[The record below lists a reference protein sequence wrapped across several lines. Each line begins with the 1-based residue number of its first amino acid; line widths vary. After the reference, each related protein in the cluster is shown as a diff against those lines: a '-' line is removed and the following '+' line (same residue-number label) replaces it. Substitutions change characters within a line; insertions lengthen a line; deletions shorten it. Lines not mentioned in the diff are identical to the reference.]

1 MKRAA
6 FAAASAIISIAS
18 LAYAQAEPRVYSP
31 QFDNEAQKAGDD
43 IPQVQVWLDDESLRF
58 GDIIRPYAV
67 TEPGAYLT
75 VVRVTADGDL
85 RVLYPRQPWN
95 QTRYRDG
102 QFASD
107 RLPVNGDAAW
117 SISEG
122 SGNGFVFAIAS
133 YYRFNYTYYASGQSG
148 QWWSSG
154 RLASAG
160 RYGNPFEIVRRFVEE
175 ITEGSDSY
183 SMDYVMYNVNG
194 NGYRS
199 RYASRY
205 RGYAFND
212 YLDLCYNSFG
222 GLSYYN
228 YCSRYYG
235 HGYPFVVVNGPN
247 VNPSNPSQPSTKSM
261 RIKPLVP
268 DPMLPHG
275 PKDLPA
281 AQGRFPV
288 NSSSENAAVARRE
301 RMLRDARPRT
311 EPQQPMMRSDPM
323 MRPEPMIR
331 AEPRMA
337 PREQPHMEPRMTPR
351 AEQPRIEMRRADPPS
366 PQPRFEM
373 RASPPPPPPPR
384 EKPQKD
390 NQN

>member
-18 LAYAQAEPRVYSP
+18 LAHAQAEPRVYTP
-31 QFDNEAQKAGDD
+31 QFDNEARNAGNDV
-43 IPQVQVWLDDESLRF
+43 PRVQVWLDDESLRF
-58 GDIIRPYAV
+58 GDLIRPYAV

-75 VVRVTADGDL
+75 VVRVTTDGEL
-85 RVLYPRQPWN
+85 RVLYPREPRN
-95 QTRYRDG
+95 QVRYRDG
-102 QFASD
+102 QFSND
-107 RLPVNGDAAW
+107 RLPLNGDQAW
-117 SISEG
+117 TIREG

-133 YYRFNYTYYASGQSG
+133 YYRFNYTYYSTNETGHR
-148 QWWSSG
+148 WSYA
-154 RLASAG
+154 RLANAG
-160 RYGNPFEIVRRFVEE
+160 RYGSPFEIVRRFVEE

-199 RYASRY
+199 RYANRY

-222 GLSYYN
+222 GVSYYN

-235 HGYPFVVVNGPN
+235 YGYPFVVVNGP
-247 VNPSNPSQPSTKSM
+247 NPSNPSQPSTKSM

-268 DPMLPHG
+268 DPMVPHG
-275 PKDLPA
+275 PADFPA

-288 NSSSENAAVARRE
+288 DRPSEDAAVARRE

-311 EPQQPMMRSDPM
+311 EFQQ
-323 MRPEPMIR
+323 PMIR
-331 AEPRMA
+331 AEPRMV
-337 PREQPHMEPRMTPR
+337 PRDQPRMEPRMSPR
-351 AEQPRIEMRRADPPS
+351 VEQPRIEMRRSD
-366 PQPRFEM
+366 
-373 RASPPPPPPPR
+373 PPPPPPR

>member
-31 QFDNEAQKAGDD
+31 QFDNEARKAGDD
-43 IPQVQVWLDDESLRF
+43 VPRVQVWLDDTSLRY
-58 GDIIRPYAV
+58 GELIRPYVV

-85 RVLYPRQPWN
+85 RVLYPQQPRN

-102 QFASD
+102 QFSND
-107 RLPVNGDAAW
+107 RLPLNGDQAW
-117 SISEG
+117 TIKEG
-122 SGNGFVFAIAS
+122 TGNGFVFAISS
-133 YYRFNYTYYASGQSG
+133 YYLFNYTYYTSNSSG
-148 QWWSSG
+148 QWWSTS
-154 RLASAG
+154 RLANAG

-199 RYASRY
+199 RYANRY

-222 GLSYYN
+222 GAAYYN
-228 YCSRYYG
+228 YCNRYYG
-235 HGYPFVVVNGPN
+235 YGYPFVVANGPN
-247 VNPSNPSQPSTKSM
+247 PTNPSTPSTKSM

-268 DPMLPHG
+268 DPMVPHG
-275 PKDLPA
+275 PPDLPTT
-281 AQGRFPV
+281 QGRFPA
-288 NSSSENAAVARRE
+288 NSPSEDAAVARRE

-311 EPQQPMMRSDPM
+311 EPQQPMMRA
-323 MRPEPMIR
+323 EPR
-331 AEPRMA
+331 SEPRMA
-337 PREQPHMEPRMTPR
+337 PREQPRMEPRMTPR
-351 AEQPRIEMRRADPPS
+351 SEPPRIEMRRADPPP
-366 PQPRFEM
+366 PQPRVEM
-373 RASPPPPPPPR
+373 RASPPSPPPPR
-384 EKPQKD
+384 DMPKKD